1 MKGLSLYFTSI
12 FKRIL
17 RVHKTVSNL
26 LLLVYPFIIIII
38 IFARSITPLLELLSM
53 TLEKMRNLAEIDMCT
68 SSLTF

>member
-26 LLLVYPFIIIII
+26 LLLVYSFIIIII